1 MSLSSLP
8 VSPIPS
14 SHLPSSRLLAID
26 ALRGLVIVIM
36 LLDHVRETFF
46 LHHQVGDPMDVAST
60 EPALFFSRLLAH
72 LCAPVFVFLT
82 GLSAWLYGDKAGN
95 RAAVSAFL
103 FKRGVFLIL
112 LEMTVIN
119 FAWTFQFPPSVVYL
133 QVIWVIGLSM
143 VALAA
148 LLWLPRGA
156 LIALGV
162 ALVAG
167 HNLLD
172 HVHFA
177 AGHPLHVVW
186 AVLHDR
192 GWIEV
197 GESLRL
203 RTSYPLLPWIGV
215 IALGFAAGPWFARDA
230 DAVARRRYLLWAGA
244 LALLGFVALRGAN
257 GYGQMQKWSVGADS
271 LHTLMSF
278 VNITKYPPSLL
289 FLLLTLGAGCLL
301 LVLIE
306 RTQHRAWV
314 RALCV
319 YGAAPMFF
327 YVVHLYVLKALYLGC
342 VAIWGLDQGKFF
354 GVNSIGAIW
363 LITVLLAMALFWPV
377 RAFGR
382 LKARRR
388 DIAWLK
394 YL

>member
-1 MSLSSLP
+1 MSLSSSSA
-8 VSPIPS
+8 SPAPS
-14 SHLPSSRLLAID
+14 SARLHSID

-60 EPALFFSRLLAH
+60 DPALFFSRLLAH

-95 RAAVSAFL
+95 RVAVSAFL
-103 FKRGVFLIL
+103 FKRVVFLIL
-112 LEMTVIN
+112 LEMIVIN

-133 QVIWVIGLSM
+133 QVIWAIGLSM

-148 LLWLPRGA
+148 LLWLPRWA
-156 LIALGV
+156 LVAVGV
-162 ALVAG
+162 AIVAG

-177 AGHPLHVVW
+177 VGHPLHVVW

-197 GESLRL
+197 NEALRL
-203 RTSYPLLPWIGV
+203 RTSYPVLPWIGV

-230 DAVARRRYLLWAGA
+230 DAEARRRNLTFCGVI
-244 LALLGFVALRGAN
+244 ALLAFVALRSAN
-257 GYGQMQKWSVGADS
+257 GYGQSQKWSVGADG

-289 FLLLTLGAGCLL
+289 FLLLTLGLGCLL
-301 LVLIE
+301 LALIE
-306 RTQHRAWV
+306 RAQHRAWV

-354 GVNSIGAIW
+354 GVNSIGTIW
-363 LITVLLAMALFWPV
+363 VITVLLAIAMYWPV

-382 LKARRR
+382 LKSRRR